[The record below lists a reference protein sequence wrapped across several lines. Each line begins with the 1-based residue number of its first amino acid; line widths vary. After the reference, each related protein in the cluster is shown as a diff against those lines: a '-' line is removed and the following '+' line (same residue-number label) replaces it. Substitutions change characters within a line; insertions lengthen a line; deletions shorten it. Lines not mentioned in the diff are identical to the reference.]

1 MNKKK
6 LFNALCLFFLL
17 TSLFSCRNDDT
28 PKSNLQHDSLLVG
41 TWANDNR
48 DGYKARVTEM
58 ILKADGTGSYTDYSM
73 KEGQLNWS
81 TEPGKLKISFGG
93 GTTNEC
99 TYTLSGATMTT
110 SDMQCYV
117 LKLPILGYLY
127 ANEPDI
133 YTNGFSYMFGKTG
146 SGIFSYFDFDNGC
159 LVSKVFAWDWLG
171 DNKISLELGNA
182 KTVMAYETSN
192 NGVSFS
198 RSDNSF
204 MGRGRFL
211 YKNANDLVG
220 SWNAEYT
227 ESGPLSAGGERSGT
241 IKMEDGS
248 FYCNVI
254 KDGAKFNRNYSMK
267 VFMSNG
273 LLVIKEDDG
282 TETPLWFRYRY
293 ARSVRQLF
301 LEISEDEH
309 FSRYVGYKKTI
320 G

>member
-1 MNKKK
+1 
-6 LFNALCLFFLL
+6 
-17 TSLFSCRNDDT
+17 
-28 PKSNLQHDSLLVG
+28 
-41 TWANDNR
+41 
-48 DGYKARVTEM
+48 
-58 ILKADGTGSYTDYSM
+58 
-73 KEGQLNWS
+73 
-81 TEPGKLKISFGG
+81 
-93 GTTNEC
+93 
-99 TYTLSGATMTT
+99 
-110 SDMQCYV
+110 
-117 LKLPILGYLY
+117 
-127 ANEPDI
+127 
-133 YTNGFSYMFGKTG
+133 
-146 SGIFSYFDFDNGC
+146 
-159 LVSKVFAWDWLG
+159 
-171 DNKISLELGNA
+171 
-182 KTVMAYETSN
+182 MAYETSN

-198 RSDNSF
+198 KSDNSF